1 MDSSSESTSTAT
13 VPPSPARLEAERVK
27 REKGV
32 KHSIKFVQYLGRTT
46 PIVLQNDNGPCPL
59 IAICNALSLKNSLG
73 SGLNNPEVSQEQ
85 LLSLVYD
92 RMMHSKPGTY
102 KDIEEMFDLLR
113 RLTTGI
119 NVNIKFRRIDD
130 FELTPECA
138 IFGLLDIPLY
148 HGWIVDP
155 QDKET
160 YAAIGS
166 ESYDILAPE
175 SLETKSE
182 QKKKLED
189 DNVDFAAAT
198 ITSAPVLASPSPS
211 RDHSFDDSR
220 HRDRKGDIEEEAE
233 VSKTLELSEVD
244 RFTSDVSSGTHLG
257 TSEEDF
263 IEESEETGSPISSDR
278 DDIYEDEEES
288 IVDSITVV
296 SENREPV
303 NEGESVISLQTKSEQ
318 KKKLEDDNVDF
329 AAATITS
336 ALGLPSPSPSIG
348 HSFEEEAE
356 HLKTLKLSEAD
367 ERANVTNSEKGFTK
381 ESEETGTSSYENQE
395 PVYEGD
401 RRELIKNFING
412 SQLTVYGLSCLQDE
426 VTEREICVLFRNNHF
441 NTMFKYEGELYILA
455 TDQGFIDLP
464 DLVWEKLNEVNGDT
478 VYMTCDFKEFKM
490 DGFIDSS
497 WDEENAMEF
506 PSTIGSS
513 EESSSFFFDSQLA
526 IALQQKE
533 YEECNLQP
541 PTVTGGSSSLVT
553 DPPVS
558 GTSSEECTNSSKPKE
573 KKSML

>member
-13 VPPSPARLEAERVK
+13 VPPSPASLKAERDK

-32 KHSIKFVQYLGRTT
+32 KHSIKFVQFCGRTV

-59 IAICNALSLKNSLG
+59 IAICNALSLKNRLG
-73 SGLNNPEVSQEQ
+73 PGLNNPEVSQEQ

-92 RMMHSKPGTY
+92 RMMDSKPGTY
-102 KDIEEMFDLLR
+102 KGIEEVIGLLR

-119 NVNIKFRRIDD
+119 NVNIKFRRIHE
-130 FELTPECA
+130 FVSTPECA
-138 IFGLLDIPLY
+138 IFGSLGIPLY

-166 ESYDILAPE
+166 ESYDFLAPE
-175 SLETKSE
+175 SY
-182 QKKKLED
+182 
-189 DNVDFAAAT
+189 DFAAAT
-198 ITSAPVLASPSPS
+198 TSAPVLASASPS

-220 HRDRKGDIEEEAE
+220 HRVRKGDIEEEAD
-233 VSKTLELSEVD
+233 VLKTLELSEVD

-263 IEESEETGSPISSDR
+263 IEEPEETGSLISSDR
-278 DDIYEDEEES
+278 DDIYEDEEEC
-288 IVDSITVV
+288 ILDSITVV
-296 SENREPV
+296 SEKREPV
-303 NEGESVISLQTKSEQ
+303 YEGESVISLQTKSEQ

-401 RRELIKNFING
+401 RREIIKNFING

-426 VTEREICVLFRNNHF
+426 VTEREICVFFRNNHF

-464 DLVWEKLNEVNGDT
+464 NLVWEKLNEVNGNT
-478 VYMTCDFKEFKM
+478 VYTTCDFKEFKM

-497 WDEENAMEF
+497 WDKENATEF

-541 PTVTGGSSSLVT
+541 SAVTGGSSSLVT

>member
-13 VPPSPARLEAERVK
+13 VPPSPARLEAERDK
-27 REKGV
+27 RVKGV
-32 KHSIKFVQYLGRTT
+32 KHSIKFVQYFGRTT

-244 RFTSDVSSGTHLG
+244 RFTSVVSSGTHLG

-303 NEGESVISLQTKSEQ
+303 NE
-318 KKKLEDDNVDF
+318 
-329 AAATITS
+329 
-336 ALGLPSPSPSIG
+336 G

-426 VTEREICVLFRNNHF
+426 VTEREICVFFRNNHF

-478 VYMTCDFKEFKM
+478 VYMTCDFKVFKM
-490 DGFIDSS
+490 DDFIDSS
-497 WDEENAMEF
+497 WDKENAMEF

-513 EESSSFFFDSQLA
+513 EESSSFDSDSQLA

-573 KKSML
+573 KRSML

>member
-13 VPPSPARLEAERVK
+13 VPPSPARLEAERDK
-27 REKGV
+27 RVKGV
-32 KHSIKFVQYLGRTT
+32 KHSIKFVQYFGRTT

-244 RFTSDVSSGTHLG
+244 RFTSVVSSGTHLG

-426 VTEREICVLFRNNHF
+426 VTEREICVFFRNNHF

-478 VYMTCDFKEFKM
+478 VYMTCDFKVFKM
-490 DGFIDSS
+490 DDFIDSS
-497 WDEENAMEF
+497 WDKENAMEF

-513 EESSSFFFDSQLA
+513 EESSSFDSDSQLA

-573 KKSML
+573 KRSML

>member
-13 VPPSPARLEAERVK
+13 VPPSPAILEAERDKRVK
-27 REKGV
+27 DV
-32 KHSIKFVQYLGRTT
+32 KHSIKIVQFFGRTT
-46 PIVLQNDNGPCPL
+46 PIVLQHDNGPCPL
-59 IAICNALSLKNSLG
+59 LAICNALSLKNSLG
-73 SGLNNPEVSQEQ
+73 LDLNNSEASQDQ

-92 RMMHSKPGTY
+92 RMMDSNPGTY
-102 KDIEEMFDLLR
+102 KDIEDRLRLLR

-119 NVNIKFRRIDD
+119 NVNIKFRRIHE
-130 FELTPECA
+130 FVSTPECA
-138 IFGLLDIPLY
+138 IFGLLGIPLY

-166 ESYDILAPE
+166 NSYDILAPC
-175 SLETKSE
+175 
-182 QKKKLED
+182 
-189 DNVDFAAAT
+189 NIDFAAAT
-198 ITSAPVLASPSPS
+198 TSAPVLASPSPS

-220 HRDRKGDIEEEAE
+220 HRARKGDIEEEAK

-288 IVDSITVV
+288 ILDSITVV
-296 SENREPV
+296 SENRDPV
-303 NEGESVISLQTKSEQ
+303 YE
-318 KKKLEDDNVDF
+318 
-329 AAATITS
+329 

-367 ERANVTNSEKGFTK
+367 ERANVTNSEEGFTK
-381 ESEETGTSSYENQE
+381 ESEETGTPSYENQE

-401 RRELIKNFING
+401 RREIIRNFING

-426 VTEREICVLFRNNHF
+426 VKEREICVFFRNNHF

-464 DLVWEKLNEVNGDT
+464 DLVWEKLNEVNGNT
-478 VYMTCDFKEFKM
+478 VYTTCDFKEFKM
-490 DGFIDSS
+490 DDFSDSS
-497 WDEENAMEF
+497 WDEENAMDF

-513 EESSSFFFDSQLA
+513 EESSSFFSDSQFA

-533 YEECNLQP
+533 YEQCNLQP
-541 PTVTGGSSSLVT
+541 PAVTGGSSSLVT

-573 KKSML
+573 KRSML